1 MPKLE
6 PSESEHLTAHERVS
20 PMATGP
26 TGPLAGVRII
36 DCTHALAGPWSTM
49 MLADLGADVIKV
61 EPPRGELARRMAPF
75 TREDTERNYGAGFAN
90 YNRNKRGVKLDL
102 TNDDDR
108 EQFLRLIDSADAF
121 VENMRAGVMDAL
133 GVGWEVLHERNP
145 RLVYGAIRG
154 FGDPR
159 SGASPY
165 VDWPAYDVVAQAMS
179 GVVSANGGSPDDR
192 HVIGPY
198 IGDVYPG
205 TIGAMGV
212 LAALFHAQ
220 RTGEGQFVDVAMV
233 DAVMALSE
241 VGVTRYSVLG
251 QPDTPPNG
259 NRNPY
264 IVPFDIYDTV
274 DGAVAIGAPTDNHW
288 RELAVA
294 IGRPEWAHA
303 PETATLRARFH
314 HRAQIEEALSSWA
327 ATRTNAEILDLI
339 GGKVPCGPVNHPVDL
354 FNDPHVAARD
364 MLVAVEQPVGR
375 PIVQI
380 APPIRMSATPPG
392 IYRRAPKLGE
402 HNDEVLSEL
411 GEPAGHDA
419 PRGNEAR
426 EQPEHHDG

>member
-1 MPKLE
+1 
-6 PSESEHLTAHERVS
+6 
-20 PMATGP
+20 
-26 TGPLAGVRII
+26 
-36 DCTHALAGPWSTM
+36 
-49 MLADLGADVIKV
+49 
-61 EPPRGELARRMAPF
+61 
-75 TREDTERNYGAGFAN
+75 
-90 YNRNKRGVKLDL
+90 
-102 TNDDDR
+102 
-108 EQFLRLIDSADAF
+108 
-121 VENMRAGVMDAL
+121 MRAGVMDGL

-159 SGASPY
+159 SGESPY

-179 GVVSANGGSPDDR
+179 GMVSATGSGPDDR
-192 HVIGPY
+192 HVVGPY
-198 IGDVYPG
+198 IGDTYPG

-220 RTGEGQFVDVAMV
+220 RTGEGQFVDVSMV

-251 QPDTPPNG
+251 QPDTPPSG
-259 NRNPY
+259 NKNQF
-264 IVPFDIYDTV
+264 IVPFDIFETV
-274 DGAVAIGAPTDNHW
+274 DGAIAIGAPTDNHW

-294 IGRPEWAHA
+294 MGRPEWAWA
-303 PETATLRARFH
+303 EETRTLRARYH
-314 HRAQIEEALSSWA
+314 HRDEIIAALTEWA
-327 ATRTNAEILDLI
+327 ATLTNAEVIDAI

-354 FNDPHVAARD
+354 FSDPHVAARD

-402 HNDEVLSEL
+402 HNEQVLAEL
-411 GEPAGHDA
+411 AESGDTAAG
-419 PRGNEAR
+419 
-426 EQPEHHDG
+426 DGAD